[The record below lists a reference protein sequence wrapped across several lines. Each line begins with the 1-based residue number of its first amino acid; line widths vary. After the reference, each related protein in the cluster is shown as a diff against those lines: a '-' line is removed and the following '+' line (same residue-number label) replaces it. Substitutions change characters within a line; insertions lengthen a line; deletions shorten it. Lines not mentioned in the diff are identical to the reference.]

1 MNIYNRQSNFI
12 QKRRTARPGISHP
25 IGDQT
30 GRQRTYAKVVAP
42 TLLLTTI
49 ALLIANN
56 KITAQQVL
64 PVRVDRWL
72 EIRQVSGSVTEVIG
86 GVSQAAQVSSRLQNV
101 GDAVRTGNASSA
113 VLAVDTAIGSIDVSE
128 NTSVQVS
135 ELTLLPAG
143 GRITRLEVTGGQ
155 VRLELRRFTDPDSE
169 LEIKTPAGIS
179 GVRGTTFGVSVQPN
193 GQTGVA
199 TIDGSVMAAAQGQQ
213 VVVDAGLQSL
223 IIPGEPPTPPEPLR
237 DDPHLDI
244 QVLQRSEPQTVQI
257 MGQTDSVN
265 LLIINETPQNL
276 ARTGEFDLQVP
287 VPDDR
292 RVVAIVT
299 TPLGTRQTYELIVP

>member
-1 MNIYNRQSNFI
+1 MNIYNKQSNFI
-12 QKRRTARPGISHP
+12 EERKSDRQVVLNQTYSRQIS
-25 IGDQT
+25 
-30 GRQRTYAKVVAP
+30 AKLGVS
-42 TLLLTTI
+42 TLLLATV
-49 ALLIANN
+49 ALLLSSN
-56 KITAQQVL
+56 KIIAQQVL
-64 PVRVDRWL
+64 PVRIDRWL
-72 EIRQVSGSVTEVIG
+72 EIQQVSGTVTEVIG
-86 GVSQAAQVSSRLQNV
+86 GVSQAARVSSRLQNV

-113 VLAVDTAIGSIDVSE
+113 VLAVDTAIGAIDVAE
-128 NTSVQVS
+128 NTSIEVS
-135 ELTLLPAG
+135 ELTLLPTG

-199 TIDGSVMAAAQGQQ
+199 TIDGSVSAAAQGQQ
-213 VVVDAGLQSL
+213 VTVDAGLQSL

-237 DDPHLDI
+237 DDPRLDI

-257 MGQTDSVN
+257 VGQTDSVN
-265 LLIINETPQNL
+265 LLVINDAPQNL
-276 ARTGEFDLQVP
+276 ERSGEFDLHLP

-292 RVVAIVT
+292 RIVAIVT
-299 TPLGTRQTYELIVP
+299 TPLGTRQTYELVIP